1 MDIQTLY
8 KSLIVFLLIIV
19 ILSLTSGLHFL
30 MKDVN
35 QSNRM
40 VASLTIR
47 VGLSILLFVLILI
60 GYKLGL
66 IQPNH

>member
-30 MKDVN
+30 LKDVN